1 MAQVTLTQ
9 NHAPHVT
16 GYDSTEPTRQ
26 TELLNATINGII
38 EDMEDAGWSIADH
51 NLPSTDVVSIAS
63 NIHDMIEDVFDYA
76 KSGITNFRAT
86 GDPNLSKPLYT
97 SIPRPSLR
105 SRWRQQLIQWNVYQQ
120 CIAMM
125 YRIYYLWETEEDPLR
140 IKDYIR
146 DMLLAWPLH
155 DIEIQLNE
163 EAGKSLRVY
172 PVWKDADI

>member
-1 MAQVTLTQ
+1 MKVMAEC
-9 NHAPHVT
+9 
-16 GYDSTEPTRQ
+16 Y
-26 TELLNATINGII
+26 
-38 EDMEDAGWSIADH
+38 
-51 NLPSTDVVSIAS
+51 
-63 NIHDMIEDVFDYA
+63 
-76 KSGITNFRAT
+76 K
-86 GDPNLSKPLYT
+86 
-97 SIPRPSLR
+97 
-105 SRWRQQLIQWNVYQQ
+105 
-120 CIAMM
+120 MM